1 VPRLRFLDMLQVY
14 PFWVFDASG
23 FAGNPLFT
31 IFDPTFGFSAVTSP
45 EVNIE
50 LREVQPGNW
59 EYKRR
64 AVKTADVS
72 PITMS
77 RGARFYDSDF
87 WLWTHNAVRG
97 YQPLRRN
104 LVLVHFMGYRPLAN
118 VLEKDTSGSFPDEV
132 ALTSLATRL
141 PARGWF
147 LSGCV
152 PTRYKSGGDFDAAS
166 SDVAIQELEVQPE
179 YIEEM
184 TIATISPIVARAF
197 SLTAASLS
205 AAGVQGF

>member
-1 VPRLRFLDMLQVY
+1 MLQVY

-64 AVKTADVS
+64 AVKCADVS

-87 WLWTHNAVRG
+87 WIWANNAVRG
-97 YQPLRRN
+97 MQPLRRN
-104 LVLVHFMGYRPLAN
+104 LVLVHFMGYRPLAASFD
-118 VLEKDTSGSFPDEV
+118 KDVSGSHVDEI
-132 ALTSLATRL
+132 ASKSLVSRL

-147 LSGCV
+147 LAGCV
-152 PTRYKSGGDFDAAS
+152 PTRYKAGGDFDAAS

-179 YIEEM
+179 YVEEM
-184 TIATISPIVARAF
+184 TIATASPVLARSF